1 MRAWTILGA
10 TTLIAWVGLMNIQL
24 VNSTALQVTIS
35 GSSWYDDLVVPLRV
49 ASVLMLSIS
58 AVAFYKGIRR
68 DK

>member
-1 MRAWTILGA
+1 MKAWTILGA
-10 TTLIAWVGLMNIQL
+10 TTLIAWVGLMNIQFEHT
-24 VNSTALQVTIS
+24 NALWITIR